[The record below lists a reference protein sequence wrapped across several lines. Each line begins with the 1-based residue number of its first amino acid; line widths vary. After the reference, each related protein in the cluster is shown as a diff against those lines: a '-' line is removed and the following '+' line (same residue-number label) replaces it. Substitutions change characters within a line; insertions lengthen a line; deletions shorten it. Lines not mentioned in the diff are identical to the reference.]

1 MNQEVKQ
8 NLNLPEGITAIVVE
22 NVAEIKKL
30 QALIQ
35 GHNQKINDVMVG
47 FCLSRGIN
55 LDLETIRFS
64 EDYKTLKV
72 YDLPKQ
78 EGVSNEPKE
87 SVKPAKSKVKK
98 MTDSVS

>member
-64 EDYKTLKV
+64 EDYKTLNV
-72 YDLPKQ
+72 YDLPKP
-78 EGVSNEPKE
+78 EGTTELNE
-87 SVKPAKSKVKK
+87 SVKPVKSKVKK